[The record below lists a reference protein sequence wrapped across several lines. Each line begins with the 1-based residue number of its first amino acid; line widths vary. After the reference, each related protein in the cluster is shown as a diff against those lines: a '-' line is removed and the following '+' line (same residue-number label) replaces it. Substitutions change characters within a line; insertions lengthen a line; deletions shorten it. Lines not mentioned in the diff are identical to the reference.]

1 MSSVL
6 KTYNLFLDSSQ
17 RDSSSTG
24 TPASFSLFLSNPI
37 SKSVKS
43 STFRV
48 KIVQACIPFSF
59 TEINNSNNLISYSYN
74 GTPFTFTIPVGSYNI
89 NSLLLVIKDFLEA
102 SHSISLDFTFNA
114 STNLATLAFS
124 GSNTG
129 TLDIVIPTTGGNEPV
144 MKQLGFVDTTVVF
157 SFVFGNPNVY
167 SISNQSV
174 NVSPSKNIYIRSN
187 NLLQPNSQEAII
199 TKCRPSN
206 ILGIIPINV
215 PFGNYINFYNT
226 QTFGVD
232 IGNETIDFID
242 VFLSDSNNS
251 NVIVG
256 LLLNWTITIQIEE
269 IYINPEIS
277 TDHILNS
284 SISLNNK
291 KSIEELENVKQN
303 TLSDLEQYKGK
314 LLNEIG
320 EIHTKKTLKDKG
332 QLKPLDND
340 VIL

>member
-43 STFRV
+43 STFRI
-48 KIVQACIPFSF
+48 KIIQACIPFSF
-59 TEINNSNNLISYSYN
+59 TEINNSNNIISYLYN
-74 GTPFTFTIPVGSYNI
+74 SVPFSFTIPVGSYNI
-89 NSLLLVIKDFLEA
+89 NSLLSYIKSVFET
-102 SHSISLDFTFNA
+102 SHSVVLVFTFNE
-114 STNLATLAFS
+114 STNLATLAFD
-124 GSNTG
+124 GNNVGIQT
-129 TLDIVIPTTGGNEPV
+129 IEIPTTGGNEPV
-144 MKQLGFVDTTVVF
+144 MKQLGFVNTTAIF
-157 SFVFGNPNVY
+157 SFNV
-167 SISNQSV
+167 SPILIATSNQSV

-187 NLLQPNSQEAII
+187 NLIQPNSQEAII
-199 TKCRPSN
+199 TRCRPSN
-206 ILGIIPINV
+206 IIGIVPINV

-242 VFLSDSNNS
+242 VFLSDSNNT

-269 IYINPEIS
+269 IFINPEIS
-277 TDHILNS
+277 TDHILKS

-291 KSIEELENVKQN
+291 QSIEELENIKQN
-303 TLSDLEQYKGK
+303 TIDDLEQYKGK

-320 EIHTKKTLKDKG
+320 EIHTSKTLKEKK
-332 QLKPLDND
+332 QQIPIKENNM
-340 VIL
+340 

>member
-24 TPASFSLFLSNPI
+24 TPASFSLFLANPI
-37 SKSVKS
+37 TKSVKS
-43 STFRV
+43 SIF
-48 KIVQACIPFSF
+48 KIKIIQACIPFSF
-59 TEINNSNNLISYSYN
+59 TEINNSNNLISYIYNSVSY
-74 GTPFTFTIPVGSYNI
+74 TFTIPAGSYNI
-89 NSLLLVIKDFLEA
+89 TSLLSYIKSVLQTAHSVVLV
-102 SHSISLDFTFNA
+102 FTFND
-114 STNLATLAFS
+114 STNLATLSFD

-129 TLDIVIPTTGGNEPV
+129 IHTIEFPTSGGNEPV
-144 MKQLGFVDTTVVF
+144 MKQLGFVNTNVIF
-157 SFVFGNPNVY
+157 SFNV
-167 SISNQSV
+167 SPILIATSNQSV

-199 TKCRPSN
+199 TKCKPSN
-206 ILGIIPINV
+206 ILGIVPINV

-242 VFLSDSNNS
+242 IFLSDSNNS

-269 IYINPEIS
+269 IFINPDIS
-277 TDHILNS
+277 TEHILNS

-320 EIHTKKTLKDKG
+320 EIHTKKSLKDKG
-332 QLKPLDND
+332 QLKPLDNE
-340 VIL
+340 L

>member
-43 STFRV
+43 STFRI
-48 KIVQACIPFSF
+48 KIIQACIPFSF
-59 TEINNSNNLISYSYN
+59 TEINNSNNIISYLFN
-74 GTPFTFTIPVGSYNI
+74 GTPFTFSIPVGSYNI
-89 NSLLLVIKDFLEA
+89 DSLLLLIRQFLESA
-102 SHSISLDFTFNA
+102 HSIFLDFTFNS
-114 STNLATLAFS
+114 STNLATLAFTNTNIGNKDISISTS
-124 GSNTG
+124 GA
-129 TLDIVIPTTGGNEPV
+129 NEPV
-144 MKQLGFVDTTVVF
+144 MRQLGFVNTTVLF
-157 SFVFGNPNVY
+157 SCVGGLPT
-167 SISNQSV
+167 IIATSNQSV

-187 NLLQPNSQEAII
+187 NLIQPNSQEAII

-206 ILGIIPINV
+206 IIGIVPINV

-269 IYINPEIS
+269 VFINPEVS
-277 TDHILNS
+277 TDHILKS
-284 SISLNNK
+284 SISLKNK
-291 KSIEELENVKQN
+291 QSIEELENIKQN
-303 TLSDLEQYKGK
+303 SIDDLEQYKGK

-320 EIHTKKTLKDKG
+320 EIHTSKTLKEKKQ
-332 QLKPLDND
+332 QLPIKEINM
-340 VIL
+340 

>member
-43 STFRV
+43 STFRI
-48 KIVQACIPFSF
+48 KIIQACIPFSF
-59 TEINNSNNLISYSYN
+59 TEINNSNNIISYLFN
-74 GTPFTFTIPVGSYNI
+74 GNPFTFAIPTGSYNI
-89 NSLLLVIKDFLEA
+89 NSLLLLIKQFLEA
-102 SHSISLDFTFNA
+102 THSVLLIFTFNEN
-114 STNLATLAFS
+114 TNLATLAFDPTNVGVLLFQIPS
-124 GSNTG
+124 TGS
-129 TLDIVIPTTGGNEPV
+129 NEPV
-144 MKQLGFVDTTVVF
+144 MRQLGFVNTTAQF
-157 SFVFGNPNVY
+157 SFNGVPTQ
-167 SISNQSV
+167 SATSNQSV

-187 NLLQPNSQEAII
+187 NLIQPNSQEAII
-199 TKCRPSN
+199 TRCRPSN
-206 ILGIIPINV
+206 IIGIVPINV

-269 IYINPEIS
+269 VFINPEVS
-277 TDHILNS
+277 TDHILKS

-291 KSIEELENVKQN
+291 QSIEELENIKQN
-303 TLSDLEQYKGK
+303 TMDDLEQYKGK

-320 EIHTKKTLKDKG
+320 EIHTSKTLKEKKQ
-332 QLKPLDND
+332 QLPFKENNM
-340 VIL
+340 

>member
-17 RDSSSTG
+17 RDSSSSG
-24 TPASFSLFLSNPI
+24 TPASFSLFLATPI
-37 SKSVKS
+37 TKSVKS
-43 STFRV
+43 SIF
-48 KIVQACIPFSF
+48 KIKIIQACIPFSF
-59 TEINNSNNLISYSYN
+59 TEINNSNNLISYIYNSVSY
-74 GTPFTFTIPVGSYNI
+74 TFTIPSGSYNI
-89 NSLLLVIKDFLEA
+89 TSLLSYIKSVLQTAHSVVLV
-102 SHSISLDFTFNA
+102 FTFND
-114 STNLATLAFS
+114 STNLATLAFD

-129 TLDIVIPTTGGNEPV
+129 IHTIEFPTSGGNEPV
-144 MKQLGFVDTTVVF
+144 MKQLGFTTNAIF
-157 SFVFGNPNVY
+157 SFNV
-167 SISNQSV
+167 SPILIATSNQSV

-206 ILGIIPINV
+206 ILGIVPINV

-242 VFLSDSNNS
+242 IFLSDSNNS

-256 LLLNWTITIQIEE
+256 LLLNWTIAIQIEE
-269 IYINPEIS
+269 IFINPDIS
-277 TDHILNS
+277 TEHILNS

-320 EIHTKKTLKDKG
+320 EIHTKKSLKDKG
-332 QLKPLDND
+332 QLKPLDNE
-340 VIL
+340 L

>member
-37 SKSVKS
+37 TKSVKS
-43 STFRV
+43 SIF
-48 KIVQACIPFSF
+48 KIKIIQACIPFSF
-59 TEINNSNNLISYSYN
+59 TEINNSNNLISYIYNSVSYQ
-74 GTPFTFTIPVGSYNI
+74 FTIPAGSYNI
-89 NSLLLVIKDFLEA
+89 TSLLSYIKSVLQSAHSVVLV
-102 SHSISLDFTFNA
+102 FTFND
-114 STNLATLAFS
+114 STNLATLAFD

-129 TLDIVIPTTGGNEPV
+129 IHTIEFPTSGGNEPV
-144 MKQLGFVDTTVVF
+144 MKQLGFTTNAIF
-157 SFVFGNPNVY
+157 SFNV
-167 SISNQSV
+167 SPILIATSNQSV

-206 ILGIIPINV
+206 IIGIVPINV

-242 VFLSDSNNS
+242 IFLSDSNNN

-277 TDHILNS
+277 TEHILNS

-320 EIHTKKTLKDKG
+320 EIHTKKSLKDKG
-332 QLKPLDND
+332 QLKPLDNE
-340 VIL
+340 L